1 MVKNINAFHLT
12 EKIRFGRHTS
22 ETQPEN
28 TIVLNASSSELR
40 NLRENGF
47 YVSPIRDMGTS
58 SNVLMYD
65 VTRNEIV
72 VGAEFSLQGITE
84 LGSTSNVKTSFK
96 HLEVEQLDVIN
107 VTTINSYY
115 IENPEFVIGRSDCDI
130 DRSTLK
136 MVRGDASASIDYD
149 GKLTIT
155 SDTIIDGSLKA
166 NVYHGDGG
174 ILSNLSYD
182 QLGYTMP
189 KLCVTNDVIA
199 NKYYGDGSA
208 LTGLTLEQ
216 VGNVTSDHLTMKSA
230 RINEEAFIGRDLFV
244 NGSIQ
249 SENVVYGKVF
259 VGDGRRLSG
268 VALTRDLVSNTA
280 RIEALELLKPEIAQI
295 DGIVREIPKIHIL
308 ENNVRQLQD
317 KVKNDVKHIE
327 TFESDLKHIPQIVD
341 KNLMDIQT
349 LQKKAET
356 LETFVPTVEK
366 SKVGLDIITPI
377 VEATEK
383 RVTTMEKITP
393 RVQVLESKVAKTE
406 ALIPSVHTHET
417 YGPRIERLE
426 PIVDDLV
433 TYIPRIVRVDPFIQ
447 VVQAYTPK
455 VDVLEKQVQRFIPLE
470 AMVSNVY
477 STEKGL
483 YEIQKQVP
491 KIDERLKILEVVPPP
506 STLQSITSEQS
517 NTTVSVQFE
526 HPELSLMTMGNV
538 GIGTTEA
545 SSRISIFEEP
555 NILTDMGEVRA
566 IHINNLIQINAY
578 TKANNGTSS
587 GRPGGLVIKTKRP
600 NGEIQESMTIDG
612 NGCVTIGS
620 NSAYPSAALAVDSTT
635 RGMLLPRLT
644 TEQILKIKKPEP
656 GLMVYNTEDDEFWA
670 YKRGGWGEIKS
681 SLI

>member
-28 TIVLNASSSELR
+28 TIVLNASSSELSD
-40 NLRENGF
+40 LRENGF

-130 DRSTLK
+130 DRAILK
-136 MVRGDASASIDYD
+136 MVRGGAAASIEYD
-149 GKLTIT
+149 GELTIK

-174 ILSNLSYD
+174 LLSNLSYD
-182 QLGYTMP
+182 QLGYTLP
-189 KLCVTNDVIA
+189 KLCVTHDVIA

-216 VGNVTSDHLTMKSA
+216 VGNVTSEHLTMKSA
-230 RINEEAFIGRDLFV
+230 RINEEAFIGHDLFV

-249 SENVVYGKVF
+249 SEKVVYGKVF

-280 RIEALELLKPEIAQI
+280 RIEALELLRPEIAQI

-308 ENNVRQLQD
+308 ED
-317 KVKNDVKHIE
+317 DVKQLEDRVSHNE
-327 TFESDLKHIPQIVD
+327 RFEASLEHIPHIVD
-341 KNLMDIQT
+341 TNSVDVQT
-349 LQKKAET
+349 LQEKTKV
-356 LETFVPTVEK
+356 LETFVPIVEK
-366 SKVGLDIITPI
+366 SKVGLDTITPI

-383 RVTTMEKITP
+383 RVATVEKITP

-406 ALIPSVHTHET
+406 ALIPTVHIHET
-417 YGPRIERLE
+417 YGPRIEKLE

-433 TYIPRIVRVDPFIQ
+433 TYIPRIVRVDPLIQ
-447 VVQAYTPK
+447 VVQAYIPK

-477 STEKGL
+477 STEKDL
-483 YEIQKQVP
+483 SEIQKKVP
-491 KIDERLKILEVVPPP
+491 EIDERLKIVEVVPPP

-517 NTTVSVQFE
+517 NTTVSVHFE

-545 SSRISIFEEP
+545 PSRISIFEEP

-566 IHINNLIQINAY
+566 IQVNNIVQVNAY

-620 NSAYPSAALAVDSTT
+620 NSTYPSAALVVDSTT

-644 TEQILKIKKPEP
+644 SEQILKIKKPEP
-656 GLMVYNTEDDEFWA
+656 GLMVYNTEDDEFWV
-670 YKRGGWGEIKS
+670 YKRVGWSKIKS